1 MKLKYKILSGI
12 VIILIISILSI
23 IFLMTYNQLSFKK
36 YLGEQSIK
44 QSNSILNEID
54 REIKEKLDESKFH
67 GESLIIIEELKKSN
81 EYFENISDRENY
93 IDNIDN
99 LWINNKSEIQ
109 EIINN
114 IISNKGSVRLNDINE
129 FYTKQ
134 EDFTVYHEI
143 FVTNKYGVVV
153 SSTGITSDYR
163 QNDENWWKESFENE
177 IYFEEPLYDVS
188 SNETGFIIAHKLY
201 NENGEFIGII
211 KEILSLKKI
220 KDIIEEA
227 SMIEEDSN
235 ESDELEIKLLTK
247 NGSTIYQSEN
257 TLYEIKDFS
266 KFNFFKKLINKQ
278 GYLIITEEWDLEDS
292 DEKIFISYSKSS
304 GYKEFI
310 GLGWILIIEYE
321 LEDILKP
328 IYKIQITLIL
338 FTIIFSILL
347 LIFGLIF
354 SNLISKPIKKLEEA
368 TKELEKGNFETT
380 INFKSND
387 ELGLLSDSFNKMTNK
402 IKESNNKIKKDQEN
416 LEKRIKERTK
426 ELEEI
431 NKELEK
437 FNKLS
442 TGRELEMI
450 KLKKELAE
458 LKK

>member
-292 DEKIFISYSKSS
+292 DEKYS
-304 GYKEFI
+304 FHI
-310 GLGWILIIEYE
+310 QNHP
-321 LEDILKP
+321 DIKN
-328 IYKIQITLIL
+328 
-338 FTIIFSILL
+338 LL
-347 LIFGLIF
+347 
-354 SNLISKPIKKLEEA
+354 
-368 TKELEKGNFETT
+368 
-380 INFKSND
+380 D
-387 ELGLLSDSFNKMTNK
+387 
-402 IKESNNKIKKDQEN
+402 
-416 LEKRIKERTK
+416 
-426 ELEEI
+426 
-431 NKELEK
+431 
-437 FNKLS
+437 
-442 TGRELEMI
+442 
-450 KLKKELAE
+450 
-458 LKK
+458 